1 MNLQNDHPWQS
12 GAQQFPA
19 VPPPFIAH
27 PAALQPAAARAEAAQ
42 PVQPPAPLAY
52 TVEEAAAAL
61 NVSTKTIR
69 RLLARG
75 ILTASKALRKKLI
88 PRAQIEGFLKATC
101 DQPKRLL

>member
-1 MNLQNDHPWQS
+1 MNLQNDHPWQT
-12 GAQQFPA
+12 GAHQPPSSPLPQNHNPA
-19 VPPPFIAH
+19 VP
-27 PAALQPAAARAEAAQ
+27 QPAAARAEAA
-42 PVQPPAPLAY
+42 PLVQTPAPLAY

-101 DQPKRLL
+101 DHPKRLL